1 MTDKRK
7 NLQKLF
13 SIAND
18 NPKQAQAIIEG
29 IVKAPYKRSQ
39 ADNLTTEYI
48 NKSSD
53 YHVENYYH
61 DFLYKIWNYAEKQR
75 NWVNTI
81 LN

>member
-13 SIAND
+13 SIASD

-29 IVKAPYKRSQ
+29 VVQAPYTRSN
-39 ADNLTTEYI
+39 ADNLTIENI
-48 NKSSD
+48 KKLSD

-61 DFLYKIWNYAEKQR
+61 DYLYKIWNYAEKQR
-75 NWVNTI
+75 N
-81 LN
+81 

>member
-18 NPKQAQAIIEG
+18 NPKQAQEIIEG
-29 IVKAPYKRSQ
+29 IVQAPYTRSN
-39 ADNLTTEYI
+39 AANLTIENI
-48 NKSSD
+48 NKLSD

-61 DFLYKIWNYAEKQR
+61 DYLYKIWNYAEKQR
-75 NWVNTI
+75 N
-81 LN
+81 